1 MQTEAKKVRGGDVA
15 CGARAGTPAVVRV
28 RFLAESLP
36 DSFPCIYTQKSALLF
51 QQI

>member
-1 MQTEAKKVRGGDVA
+1 MQTEAKKVRGA
-15 CGARAGTPAVVRV
+15 MSRAVRV